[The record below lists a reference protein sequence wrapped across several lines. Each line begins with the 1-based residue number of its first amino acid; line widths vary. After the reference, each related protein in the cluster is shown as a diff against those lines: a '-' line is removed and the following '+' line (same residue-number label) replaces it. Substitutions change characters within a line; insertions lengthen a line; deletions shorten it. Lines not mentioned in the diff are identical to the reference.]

1 MYQTPARRQPP
12 SRDDMPR
19 IGISCDG
26 KRFYVTI
33 DGCAIRECADELDA
47 HHWGKHA
54 FEAVHDGL
62 VSPADERR
70 GVAELCRQATAFNLH
85 N

>member
-1 MYQTPARRQPP
+1 
-12 SRDDMPR
+12 MPR
-19 IGISCDG
+19 IGISSDG

-62 VSPADERR
+62 VSPEDVRR